1 MNFRFSSF
9 ILITYYVLVEPSQE
23 IIAIGITNVI
33 GSFLG
38 AITATGSFSR
48 SALKSR
54 TGVRTPLSGIATA
67 TLVILALYVL
77 TPAFFYIPQ
86 AALS

>member
-1 MNFRFSSF
+1 
-9 ILITYYVLVEPSQE
+9 LITYYVLVIPSQE
-23 IIAIGITNVI
+23 IVAIGVTNII

-54 TGVRTPLSGIATA
+54 TGVRTPLAGVASAI
-67 TLVILALYVL
+67 LVILALYVL